1 MQVFEKKRTQ
11 TLAECPKNNDKLQLA
26 CRHKVKNVNYT
37 TELHHRTLEKE
48 NILLLKENAS
58 NFLKNKE
65 IKG

>member
-11 TLAECPKNNDKLQLA
+11 TLAECPKNNDKPSVSMQTWSKE
-26 CRHKVKNVNYT
+26 CK
-37 TELHHRTLEKE
+37 LHHRTLEKE